1 MYSLSNYYT
10 ALPLGSVCSE
20 VVVDVVVEHVI
31 LHQVVIMKWR
41 WAHQRGPEENLLTCS
56 TSTRYL
62 ALSVYLVFKE
72 MPSAAG

>member
-31 LHQVVIMKWR
+31 LHQVQLPYYDR
-41 WAHQRGPEENLLTCS
+41 RGLLAKCM
-56 TSTRYL
+56 R
-62 ALSVYLVFKE
+62 
-72 MPSAAG
+72 